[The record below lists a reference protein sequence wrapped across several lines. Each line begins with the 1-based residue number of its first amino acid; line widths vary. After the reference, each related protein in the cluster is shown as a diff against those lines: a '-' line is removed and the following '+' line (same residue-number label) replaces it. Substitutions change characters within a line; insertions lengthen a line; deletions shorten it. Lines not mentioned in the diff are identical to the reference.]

1 MRDLW
6 CYEEKPLE
14 ESELAAKVGKGWNKL
29 SQGEKDAMMEP
40 ATLEVQAEN
49 CVKKVGKL
57 MKQSARA
64 LDALKKEAAK
74 KQEFQQKRK
83 LKDTD
88 RAAKETE
95 KAAKKA
101 EREARKAARKAERE
115 ARKAART
122 LEPEPEPEPEKPKRP
137 RGFTKSLGLTN
148 RDDDSPKQ
156 PPPIPQRKSARTG

>member
-6 CYEEKPLE
+6 CYEEKPLKD
-14 ESELAAKVGKGWNKL
+14 ELAVKVTGWATL
-29 SQGEKDAMMEP
+29 SQEEQNAMLEP
-40 ATLEVQAEN
+40 PPPDVQAEN
-49 CVKKVGKL
+49 CVEKVGEL
-57 MKQSARA
+57 MKRSARA

-83 LKDTD
+83 LKDAD
-88 RAAKETE
+88 RAAKEAE

-101 EREARKAARKAERE
+101 EREARRAAKKAERE
-115 ARKAART
+115 TRKAART
-122 LEPEPEPEPEKPKRP
+122 LEPEPEPEPEPEKPKRP